1 MVRLADL
8 KSARPMSTTVA
19 TKIRVVVVD
28 DHAVVRQGFRRILE
42 ENESLEVIGEGSSG
56 DDAVRLAMEQSPDVV
71 IVDLAMPGGL
81 SGIEAARQI
90 TEKAPHVRVIIL
102 SMHSDEAYLAE
113 AVEAGAKGYL
123 LKDCTDFELIHAIF
137 AVHEG
142 KSFLSP
148 ALTAAVLS
156 GYLGYASVQRG
167 QDPLRTL
174 TDREREVLCLVAVGK
189 TSKEISQLLSVSQNT
204 VETHRARCLTKLGV
218 HNTAELVLYAVRKG
232 LVS

>member
-1 MVRLADL
+1 
-8 KSARPMSTTVA
+8 MSTTVA

-42 ENESLEVIGEGSSG
+42 ENGSVEVIAEGGSGE
-56 DDAVRLAMEQSPDVV
+56 DAVRLAVEQNPDVV

-90 TEKAPHVRVIIL
+90 MEKAPQVRVIIL

-113 AVEAGAKGYL
+113 AIEAGAKGYL
-123 LKDCTDFELIHAIF
+123 VKDCTDFELVHAVF

-148 ALTAAVLS
+148 TLTATVLS
-156 GYLGYASVQRG
+156 GYLEHASARRG

-174 TDREREVLCLVAVGK
+174 TDREREILCLVAVGK
-189 TSKEISQLLSVSQNT
+189 TSKEISHLLSVSQNT
-204 VETHRARCLTKLGV
+204 VETHRARCMTKLGV
-218 HNTAELVLYAVRKG
+218 HNTAELVLYAIRKG
-232 LVS
+232 LVC

>member
-1 MVRLADL
+1 
-8 KSARPMSTTVA
+8 MSTTVA

-42 ENESLEVIGEGSSG
+42 ENGSVEVIAEGGSGE
-56 DDAVRLAMEQSPDVV
+56 DAVRLAVEQNPDVV

-90 TEKAPHVRVIIL
+90 MEKAPQVRVIIL

-113 AVEAGAKGYL
+113 AIEAGAKGYL
-123 LKDCTDFELIHAIF
+123 VKDCTDFELVHAVF

-148 ALTAAVLS
+148 TLTATVLS
-156 GYLGYASVQRG
+156 GYLEHASARRG

-174 TDREREVLCLVAVGK
+174 TDREREILCLVAVGK
-189 TSKEISQLLSVSQNT
+189 TSKEISHLLSVSQNT
-204 VETHRARCLTKLGV
+204 VETHRARCMTKLDV
-218 HNTAELVLYAVRKG
+218 HNTAELVLYAIRKG
-232 LVS
+232 LVC

>member
-1 MVRLADL
+1 
-8 KSARPMSTTVA
+8 MSTTVA

-42 ENESLEVIGEGSSG
+42 ENGSVEVIAEGGSGE
-56 DDAVRLAMEQSPDVV
+56 DAVRLAVEQNPDVV

-90 TEKAPHVRVIIL
+90 MEKAPQVRVIIL

-113 AVEAGAKGYL
+113 AIEAGAKGYL
-123 LKDCTDFELIHAIF
+123 VKDCTDFELVHAVF

-148 ALTAAVLS
+148 ALTATVLS
-156 GYLGYASVQRG
+156 GYMEHASARRG
-167 QDPLRTL
+167 QDPLRSL
-174 TDREREVLCLVAVGK
+174 TDREREILCLVAVGK
-189 TSKEISQLLSVSQNT
+189 TSKEISHLLSVSQNT
-204 VETHRARCLTKLGV
+204 VETHRARCMTKLGV
-218 HNTAELVLYAVRKG
+218 HNTAELVLYAIRKG
-232 LVS
+232 LVC

>member
-1 MVRLADL
+1 
-8 KSARPMSTTVA
+8 MSTTVA

-42 ENESLEVIGEGSSG
+42 ENGSLDVIAEGGSGE
-56 DDAVRLAMEQSPDVV
+56 DAVRLAVEQNPDVV

-90 TEKAPHVRVIIL
+90 MEKAPQVRVIIL

-113 AVEAGAKGYL
+113 AIEAGAKGYL
-123 LKDCTDFELIHAIF
+123 VKDCTDFELVHAVF

-148 ALTAAVLS
+148 TLTATVLS
-156 GYLGYASVQRG
+156 GYLEHASARRG

-174 TDREREVLCLVAVGK
+174 TDREREILCLVAVGK
-189 TSKEISQLLSVSQNT
+189 TSKEISHLLSVSQNT
-204 VETHRARCLTKLGV
+204 VETHRARCMTKLGV
-218 HNTAELVLYAVRKG
+218 HNTAELVLYAIRKG
-232 LVS
+232 LVC